1 MNVAN
6 SRDTANKL
14 FESYGGILKLPEKQ
28 LRLDDARLME
38 YRYPA
43 EHRRLVIAL
52 ITIALLVLGG
62 FLFRERDILLAAGA
76 VYLSMLVA
84 SIQAKTLY
92 RLQGAEVTPTQFPA
106 IYKIV
111 EELQRRFQA
120 PPVRVFVVRKMMF
133 KADALGLVA
142 PYVIVLPHVVID
154 SMEEGELHFVLG
166 QAFGHICFGH
176 TRVAVLMGGEESA
189 LPVVLSWVGTLR
201 DFIFAGYLRAA
212 TLSADRVGI
221 LACGG
226 IAPAIRAQV
235 KLSVGVNQLREVR
248 TEDLIEQAA
257 KVNQGFAR
265 YQAMFIRWRSP
276 APPFIHRLEAMLEW
290 AGLPP
295 ESES

>member
-1 MNVAN
+1 MNARN
-6 SRDTANKL
+6 TRDTANKL
-14 FESYGGILKLPEKQ
+14 FESYGGILKLPERQ

-43 EHRRLVIAL
+43 ERQRLVIAL
-52 ITIALLVLGG
+52 VTIALLVFGG
-62 FLFRERDILLAAGA
+62 FLFREKDILLAAGA

-120 PPVRVFVVRKMMF
+120 PPIRVFVVRRMMF

-154 SMEEGELHFVLG
+154 SMEDDELHFVLG

-176 TRVAVLMGGEESA
+176 TRVALLMGGDESA
-189 LPVVLSWVGTLR
+189 LPALLSWIGRLR
-201 DFIFAGYLRAA
+201 DLIFAGYLRAA
-212 TLSADRVGI
+212 TLSADRAGI
-221 LACGG
+221 LACGS
-226 IAPAIRAQV
+226 IVPAIRAQV
-235 KLSVGVNQLREVR
+235 KLSVGVNQLKEVR
-248 TEDLIEQAA
+248 TEDLIQQAV
-257 KVNQGFAR
+257 KVNQGFAH
-265 YQAMFIRWRSP
+265 YQAMVIRWRSP
-276 APPFIHRLEAMLEW
+276 VPPFIHRLEAMLEW

>member
-120 PPVRVFVVRKMMF
+120 PP
-133 KADALGLVA
+133 
-142 PYVIVLPHVVID
+142 
-154 SMEEGELHFVLG
+154 S
-166 QAFGHICFGH
+166 AF
-176 TRVAVLMGGEESA
+176 
-189 LPVVLSWVGTLR
+189 LS
-201 DFIFAGYLRAA
+201 
-212 TLSADRVGI
+212 
-221 LACGG
+221 C
-226 IAPAIRAQV
+226 
-235 KLSVGVNQLREVR
+235 
-248 TEDLIEQAA
+248 
-257 KVNQGFAR
+257 AR
-265 YQAMFIRWRSP
+265 
-276 APPFIHRLEAMLEW
+276 
-290 AGLPP
+290 
-295 ESES
+295 